1 MDQQK
6 MTCRSDVR
14 DFLIGIDYYD
24 PDEDRGHFTIRRK
37 VTMPELLAEL
47 QGFVEVG
54 HGFPQFPA
62 SAMPTVAYAWDY
74 SDQEDGDCYGEV
86 VNELDKSIERS
97 KNGRQH
103 H

>member
-1 MDQQK
+1 
-6 MTCRSDVR
+6 MTCRSDVT

-37 VTMPELLAEL
+37 VTMAELLAEL

-62 SAMPTVAYAWDY
+62 SALPSVAYAWDY

-86 VNELDKSIERS
+86 VNELDKSIKRS
-97 KNGRQH
+97 NNGGQH
-103 H
+103 HKDN

>member
-1 MDQQK
+1 

-24 PDEDRGHFTIRRK
+24 PDDCRGHFTIRRK
-37 VTMPELLAEL
+37 VTMAELLAEL

-74 SDQEDGDCYGEV
+74 SDQEDGNCYGEV
-86 VNELDKSIERS
+86 VNELEKKIKRS
-97 KNGRQH
+97 NNGSNH
-103 H
+103 